1 MSISSHTRALLVA
14 YVRVSRKGPTV
25 VLYLDTA
32 ATTPVR
38 PEVAELVLFHLR
50 EEFGNSGSR
59 THDWGSRAKKAVQ
72 AAREQVA
79 YVARCKPDEVIFT
92 SGATEADN
100 LAILGLAPYGRE
112 TGHKHIISCATEH
125 KAVLEPLEHLAG
137 HGFDVDLVKPRANG
151 IVEVDD
157 VMQRVRPDTLLVSM
171 MLVNNETG
179 VIQQVDSL
187 GQHLRD
193 TSTLLHV
200 DAVQGFAKPTGQ
212 SLEYADLVSI
222 SAHKIA
228 GPKGAGALIT
238 RRRGWKGVPLS
249 PLMYGGG
256 QERKLRPG
264 TVSVPL
270 VAGLGLASELM
281 NADADT
287 WAQSAL
293 AFRESLIEALS
304 VVPYEINGDGDRS
317 VAHILTG
324 AFDGIDSEALIVALQ
339 GVAAIA
345 TGSACTSSSYTPSHV
360 LKAMDLSNERVESSV
375 RFSWWSDTDPTELSE
390 ISSVLRGLAA

>member
-1 MSISSHTRALLVA
+1 
-14 YVRVSRKGPTV
+14 V

-317 VAHILTG
+317 VAHILNV

>member
-1 MSISSHTRALLVA
+1 M
-14 YVRVSRKGPTV
+14 

-38 PEVAELVLFHLR
+38 PEVAELVLFHLC

-72 AAREQVA
+72 MAREQVA
-79 YVARCKPDEVIFT
+79 SVAHCKPDEVIFT

-317 VAHILTG
+317 VAHILNV

>member
-14 YVRVSRKGPTV
+14 YVRISTKGPTV

-79 YVARCKPDEVIFT
+79 SVARCKPDEVIFT

-112 TGHKHIISCATEH
+112 TGRNHIISCATEH
-125 KAVLEPLEHLAG
+125 KAVLEPLEHLAEQ
-137 HGFDVDLVKPRANG
+137 GFDVDLVKPRANG

-157 VMQRVRPDTLLVSM
+157 VMERVRPDTIFVSM

-179 VIQQVDSL
+179 VIQDVDSL
-187 GQHLRD
+187 GLRLRD
-193 TSTLLHV
+193 TATLLHV

-212 SLEYADLVSI
+212 ALEYADLMSI
-222 SAHKIA
+222 SAHKIG
-228 GPKGAGALIT
+228 GPKGVGALIT

-264 TVSVPL
+264 TVPVPL

-281 NADADT
+281 EADADG
-287 WAQSAL
+287 WAQSVRS
-293 AFRESLIEALS
+293 FREKLIEALS
-304 VVPYEINGDGDRS
+304 VVPFEVNGDQDRS
-317 VAHILTG
+317 VPHILNV

-345 TGSACTSSSYTPSHV
+345 TGSACTSSSYSLSHV
-360 LKAMDLSNERVESSV
+360 LTAMDLPSERVESSV
-375 RFSWWSDTDPTELSE
+375 RISWWSDTDPSGLSE
-390 ISSVLRGLAA
+390 ISHVLEGLAA

>member
-1 MSISSHTRALLVA
+1 
-14 YVRVSRKGPTV
+14 
-25 VLYLDTA
+25 
-32 ATTPVR
+32 
-38 PEVAELVLFHLR
+38 
-50 EEFGNSGSR
+50 
-59 THDWGSRAKKAVQ
+59 
-72 AAREQVA
+72 
-79 YVARCKPDEVIFT
+79 
-92 SGATEADN
+92 
-100 LAILGLAPYGRE
+100 
-112 TGHKHIISCATEH
+112 
-125 KAVLEPLEHLAG
+125 
-137 HGFDVDLVKPRANG
+137 
-151 IVEVDD
+151 
-157 VMQRVRPDTLLVSM
+157 
-171 MLVNNETG
+171 
-179 VIQQVDSL
+179 
-187 GQHLRD
+187 
-193 TSTLLHV
+193 
-200 DAVQGFAKPTGQ
+200 
-212 SLEYADLVSI
+212 
-222 SAHKIA
+222 
-228 GPKGAGALIT
+228 
-238 RRRGWKGVPLS
+238 
-249 PLMYGGG
+249 MYGGG

-317 VAHILTG
+317 VAHILNV

>member
-1 MSISSHTRALLVA
+1 M
-14 YVRVSRKGPTV
+14 

-79 YVARCKPDEVIFT
+79 CVAYCKPDEVIFT

-112 TGHKHIISCATEH
+112 TGRNHIVSCATEH
-125 KAVLEPLEHLAG
+125 KAVLEPLEHLAER
-137 HGFDVDLVKPRANG
+137 GFEVDLIKPRANG

-157 VMQRVRPDTLLVSM
+157 VMERVRPDTILVSM

-179 VIQQVDSL
+179 VIQDVESL
-187 GQHLRD
+187 GQLLRD
-193 TSTLLHV
+193 TPTLLHV
-200 DAVQGFAKPTGQ
+200 DAVQGFAKSTGQ
-212 SLEYADLVSI
+212 SLEYTDLISI
-222 SAHKIA
+222 SAHKIG
-228 GPKGAGALIT
+228 GPKGVGALIN
-238 RRRGWKGVPLS
+238 RRRGWKGAPLS

-264 TVSVPL
+264 TVPVPL

-281 NADADT
+281 EADAGE
-287 WAQSAL
+287 WAQSVG
-293 AFRESLIEALS
+293 AFREQLIKTLS
-304 VVPYEINGDGDRS
+304 VVPFQINGDQDRS
-317 VAHILTG
+317 VPHILNV

-339 GVAAIA
+339 GIAAIA
-345 TGSACTSSSYTPSHV
+345 TGSACTSSSYTLSHV
-360 LKAMDLSNERVESSV
+360 LTAMDLPSERVESSV
-375 RFSWWSDTDPTELSE
+375 RISWWSDTDPSGLPE
-390 ISSVLRGLAA
+390 ISNVLTGLVP

>member
-1 MSISSHTRALLVA
+1 M
-14 YVRVSRKGPTV
+14 

-38 PEVAELVLFHLR
+38 PEIAELVLFHLR

-79 YVARCKPDEVIFT
+79 SVACCKPDEVIFT

-112 TGHKHIISCATEH
+112 TGRNHIISCATEH
-125 KAVLEPLEHLAG
+125 KAVLEPLEHLAER
-137 HGFDVDLVKPRANG
+137 GFEVDLIKPRANG

-157 VMQRVRPDTLLVSM
+157 VMERVRPDTILVSM

-179 VIQQVDSL
+179 IIQDVDSL
-187 GQHLRD
+187 GKQLRD
-193 TSTLLHV
+193 TPTLLHV

-212 SLEYADLVSI
+212 SLEYADLMSI
-222 SAHKIA
+222 SAHKIG
-228 GPKGAGALIT
+228 GPKGVGALIT
-238 RRRGWKGVPLS
+238 RRRGWKGAPLS

-264 TVSVPL
+264 TVPVPL

-281 NADADT
+281 EADADE
-287 WAQSAL
+287 WAQSAR
-293 AFRESLIEALS
+293 AFREQLIQAIG
-304 VVPYEINGDGDRS
+304 VVPFAVNGDQERS
-317 VAHILTG
+317 VPHILNV

-345 TGSACTSSSYTPSHV
+345 TGSACTSSSYTLSHV
-360 LKAMDLSNERVESSV
+360 LTAMGLPSERVESSV
-375 RFSWWSDTDPTELSE
+375 RISWWSDTDPSGLPE
-390 ISSVLRGLAA
+390 ISNVLTGLVP

>member
-1 MSISSHTRALLVA
+1 M
-14 YVRVSRKGPTV
+14 

-79 YVARCKPDEVIFT
+79 SVARCKPDEVIFT

-112 TGHKHIISCATEH
+112 TGRNHIISCATEH
-125 KAVLEPLEHLAG
+125 KAVLEPLEHLAEQ
-137 HGFDVDLVKPRANG
+137 GFDVDLVKPRDNG

-157 VMQRVRPDTLLVSM
+157 VMERVRPDTILVSM
-171 MLVNNETG
+171 MAVNNETG
-179 VIQQVDSL
+179 VIQDVDSL
-187 GQHLRD
+187 GRQLRD
-193 TSTLLHV
+193 TPTFLHV

-270 VAGLGLASELM
+270 VAGFGLASELM
-281 NADADT
+281 EADADR
-287 WAQSAL
+287 WAQSVRT
-293 AFRESLIEALS
+293 FREKLIQALS
-304 VVPYEINGDGDRS
+304 VVPFEVNGAQDRS
-317 VAHILTG
+317 VPHILNV

-345 TGSACTSSSYTPSHV
+345 TGSACTSSSYTLSHV
-360 LKAMDLSNERVESSV
+360 LTAMDLPSDRVESSV
-375 RFSWWSDTDPTELSE
+375 RISWWSDTDPSGLAE
-390 ISSVLRGLAA
+390 ISHVLKGLAP

>member
-14 YVRVSRKGPTV
+14 YARVSRKGPTV

-38 PEVAELVLFHLR
+38 PEVADLVLFHLR

-72 AAREQVA
+72 KAREQVA
-79 YVARCKPDEVIFT
+79 CVARCKPDEVIFT

-112 TGHKHIISCATEH
+112 TGRKHIISCATEH
-125 KAVLEPLEHLAG
+125 KAVLEPLEHLAEQ
-137 HGFDVDLVKPRANG
+137 GFDVDLVKPRASG
-151 IVEVDD
+151 IVEVAD
-157 VMQRVRPDTLLVSM
+157 VMERVRPDTLLVSM

-179 VIQQVDSL
+179 VIQDVDSL
-187 GQHLRD
+187 GQKLRD
-193 TSTLLHV
+193 TPTLLHV

-281 NADADT
+281 EADADE

-293 AFRESLIEALS
+293 AFREHLIEALS
-304 VVPYEINGDGDRS
+304 VVPFEVNGDQNGS
-317 VAHILTG
+317 VPHILNV
-324 AFDGIDSEALIVALQ
+324 AFHGIDSEALIVALQ

-360 LKAMDLSNERVESSV
+360 LTAMGLSNEQVESSV
-375 RFSWWSDTDPTELSE
+375 RFSWWSDTDPSGLSE
-390 ISSVLRGLAA
+390 ISTVLRGLAA